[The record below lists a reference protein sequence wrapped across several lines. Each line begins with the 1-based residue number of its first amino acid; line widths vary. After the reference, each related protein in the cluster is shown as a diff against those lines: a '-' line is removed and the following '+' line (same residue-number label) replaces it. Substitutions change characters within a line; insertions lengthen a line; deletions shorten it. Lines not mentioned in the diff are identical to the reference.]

1 MQAQNSEDKY
11 IKKKSKIKNYLSL
24 PSSSKKK
31 CDPSKKKKKVELIE
45 MLTLSY
51 CILFFRGLTRAL
63 STSASPGYLHG
74 N

>member
-24 PSSSKKK
+24 PSSSKKSVTL
-31 CDPSKKKKKVELIE
+31 PKKKKKVELIE